1 MITQA
6 DEKAFQTLRILPPVR
21 ARNVRVEFV
30 PLPGGSMVATT
41 TTIKQTLCEI
51 TTRFDILVYQ
61 VANSTTD
68 TLKIEECSDLRN
80 VFTFGV
86 AASEYTN

>member
-1 MITQA
+1 
-6 DEKAFQTLRILPPVR
+6 
-21 ARNVRVEFV
+21 
-30 PLPGGSMVATT
+30 MVATT